1 MDSISEKKNLP
12 QKQNNQGITW
22 KTDFWTQKTSILY
35 NRKEIG
41 FFKMNIW
48 KYKRAKGMLLDREFQ
63 IKPINFWGTKVVII
77 DKIDERIIA
86 TISTDMWSGRTEL
99 YVEKDNETFI
109 FKQNMWS
116 TGNWWWERKLSETE
130 KQEQKKLAIPNEKLV
145 HNSISNFLTGEGK
158 FNFGNT
164 GESNLN
170 ALILGGIFIMKMRQQ
185 AAG

>member
-1 MDSISEKKNLP
+1 MN
-12 QKQNNQGITW
+12 GITW

-35 NRKEIG
+35 NEKEIG

-48 KYKRAKGMLLDREFQ
+48 KYKRAKGMLLDREFE

-77 DKIDERIIA
+77 DKIDEQIIA
-86 TISTDMWSGRTEL
+86 TLTTNMWTGKTQL
-99 YVEKDNETFI
+99 YVEKDDETFI

-116 TGNWWWERKLSETE
+116 MGSWWWERQYTQLQLEN
-130 KQEQKKLAIPNEKLV
+130 KQIDTSLPSEKLI
-145 HNSISNFLTGEGK
+145 NSSISNFLTGKGE

-185 AAG
+185 AAAAG